1 VKEESSSL
9 ERTSI
14 QEKTFDGAVGTLSFS
29 LSLLLSYR
37 ERERERESESEREGT
52 GGKKAPY
59 LFLGFFVR

>member
-37 ERERERESESEREGT
+37 ERERERE
-52 GGKKAPY
+52 
-59 LFLGFFVR
+59 